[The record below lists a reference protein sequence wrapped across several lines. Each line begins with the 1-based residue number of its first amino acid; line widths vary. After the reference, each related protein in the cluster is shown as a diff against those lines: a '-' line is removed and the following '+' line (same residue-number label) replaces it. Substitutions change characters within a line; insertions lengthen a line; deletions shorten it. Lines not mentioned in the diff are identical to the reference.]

1 MKRSFYRTRPRRGVL
16 LLVVLSVLLMFVVLA
31 LTYLMVAT
39 QYFEGASVSASLER
53 SADDPRGE
61 LEEAFLQLLRDT
73 LNPNSMLQGES
84 LLADLYGNDGFVG
97 KIQFANYPGG
107 TNGQF
112 IDLVINPTGAFFD
125 ILGNDINNSPYLGL
139 FDIDRDGTADIPHP
153 TSGFY
158 NGRVVTILSGPA
170 QGSTARIVRYE
181 ADNDDNDAKPGIL
194 YTFRV
199 MFLAETN
206 DRVVYPS
213 DLSDARFIVNGRPFS
228 GTGVGYKR
236 LSEGGDDDGVDLD
249 LTYTDPN
256 NPNTEYEYALVSN
269 PVALP
274 GLRNGGAARF
284 GGADE
289 GYDAADYQNQ
299 FLAAMPPDPNDPNDI
314 LPSFHRR
321 ALIHYWDVKSGPE
334 SGDIPDYLQRQI
346 LKRPNPDDHP
356 NFPPLTS
363 LTQGP
368 WDVDNDSDGLKDSV
382 WIDAGFPVKTAR
394 DGRQYKP
401 LVAFLCKD
409 LDGRLNV
416 NAHSNRAQANLA
428 GTPTLRDVTDLAR
441 GGSTANLPLG
451 QGYGPPEISLDGL
464 FSNPS
469 YLQSLLRGDGAKRGR
484 YGDTKPGMG
493 VETLAQKPTDP
504 NTDDAEARA
513 QFHDHPRNY
522 WDVNDPLTL
531 TSFGSPPDLLGISA
545 LGINAYGQPKY
556 SFSSVSDRAL
566 QSLRSDSEYEIKFS
580 LLAPRGDVGPKARD
594 MLFSSAEM
602 EFLLRYFDSDAE
614 QLPSRIFDLARLS
627 LEHRNI
633 VTTDQFGLPAPS
645 IMTTEEL
652 RTGDRFTNAGLA
664 LEVPG
669 SIADLL
675 RLRLIVGRG
684 IPRDELPQQEDL
696 IGADIADMMSP
707 DLLMGLRMDINRPIG
722 DSLDDEPKN
731 AVVDEPGEVA
741 LGEFTWDGFPFDHD
755 NDGQHGPNDPNDVLA
770 DKLARYHLARHL
782 YVLLMTLRDNREPI
796 DFQGGLF
803 EDDLPGNQPELT
815 TEMGLAQWA
824 INAVDFRDADSIMTP
839 FEFDINPFNG
849 WDVDGRIDPNSPDNN
864 HPDRLVVW
872 GCERPEL
879 LITETL
885 AFHDRKT
892 QDLDNDDF
900 AMDDDGDGEGDQLP
914 EDLDFDQ
921 AKRPTG
927 ACFIELYNPWAGDAR
942 VPGELY
948 FDHNGDIGPE
958 QWHDGVILAKRV
970 PLDSDTPNDLI
981 DRTPVWRMVI
991 VKGDEKYRDP
1001 DDPNDPLSTAD
1012 IERSIYFVDPVP
1024 PAVKH
1029 GEVYTSSEPV
1039 YHITPGKFAVI
1050 GSAGT
1055 LTGGKYTN
1063 YIGTRTDGDLAKTRR
1078 IELDPHVDPTGI
1090 DRNDTVIVEDNPTPY
1105 VSDPDVPDTNNCVTW
1120 KANHSPVA
1128 VVIDSPYSLNIS
1140 EPTNGYTD
1148 VIDPNAPSD
1157 VPFDANRDDLGD
1169 DIDKDAL
1176 MKDGTIPNYRV
1187 VHLQRLANPLK
1198 KYNPVTNPYRT
1209 IDSAYINLTVFN
1221 GETSDVDTHP
1231 RSSPNHGFNDRFV
1244 TMQRGDFE
1252 DTNNANTLWRSQI
1265 YRVWGNFIQNPKDA
1279 VRLYDPLQVGLD
1291 GVVIDFKGDDLH
1303 VFDYDLRHTLGFLNR
1318 AYGPPIGTI
1327 ESPEAPADK
1336 PFPWLTWLNRPYVSQ
1351 YELMQVPKTSSSR
1364 LMAMFTLAETADRAY
1379 EHSSTEADQIPFGH
1393 LLNFFETDKVET
1405 DKVEEAKSG
1414 RAPQLGRIF
1423 DYLRVPSRFAG
1434 TTTRLDPAA
1443 FTGTGVGTESFHPP
1457 FNKVS
1462 KFRDPGRVNVNTIYS
1477 DIVWNGIRGDHPGP
1491 YYTELEDS
1499 RRGYIASG
1507 SNSLLSLN
1515 DDNPTF
1521 FANPVRSF
1529 GSANKVPLRILRKP
1543 EASVSLMRPNQAN
1556 ALGSKPLL
1564 HNNSPPEEYT
1574 DIERNSYFRYQTLQ
1588 RTENLVTNRSNVF
1601 AIWITVG
1608 YFEVDENNRLGL
1620 ELGTDSGQ
1628 VKRHRAFYMV
1638 DRTIPVAFEPG
1649 KDHNVKRAVILR
1661 RFLE

>member
-16 LLVVLSVLLMFVVLA
+16 LLVVLSVLLMFVLLA
-31 LTYLMVAT
+31 LTYLTVAT

-97 KIQFANYPGG
+97 KIQFADYPGG

-125 ILGNDINNSPYLGL
+125 IVGNKINDSPYKGL
-139 FDIDRDGTADIPHP
+139 FDIDHNGTADVPHP

-170 QGSTARIVRYE
+170 QGSTARIVRYIVRYE
-181 ADNDDNDAKPGIL
+181 ADNEDNDDKSEIL

-206 DRVVYPS
+206 DRVVSLS
-213 DLSDARFIVNGRPFS
+213 DLSGARFIVNGRPFS
-228 GTGVGYKR
+228 GTGVGYRR

-256 NPNTEYEYALVSN
+256 DPNTEYEYALVSN

-274 GLRNGGAARF
+274 ELRNGGAARF

-299 FLAAMPPDPNDPNDI
+299 FLAAMLPNPDVPTDI

-321 ALIHYWDVKSGPE
+321 ALIHYWMNQPG
-334 SGDIPDYLQRQI
+334 GLTPDLQRQI
-346 LKRPNPDDHP
+346 LKRPNPVDHP
-356 NFPPLTS
+356 NFPPLNN
-363 LTQGP
+363 LIHGP
-368 WDVDNDSDGLKDSV
+368 WDVDNDSDGLAESV
-382 WIDAGFPVKTAR
+382 WIDAGFLVKTAR

-428 GTPTLRDVTDLAR
+428 RTPMLRDVTDLAGR
-441 GGSTANLPLG
+441 GSTANLPLG

-464 FSNPS
+464 FSDPS
-469 YLQSLLRGDGAKRGR
+469 YLQSLLRGDGAKQGR

-493 VETLAQKPTDP
+493 VEIPTQKPTDP

-614 QLPSRIFDLARLS
+614 QLPSRIFDLARLPFV

-652 RTGDRFTNAGLA
+652 RTDSRFSNAGLA

-675 RLRLIVGRG
+675 RLRLIVGSA
-684 IPRDELPQQEDL
+684 PQQEDL
-696 IGADIADMMSP
+696 IGADIEAMMSL
-707 DLLMGLRMDINRPIG
+707 DLLMGLRMDINRLVG
-722 DSLDDEPKN
+722 NGKDDNDNK
-731 AVVDEPGEVA
+731 VVDEPAEAFGEET
-741 LGEFTWDGFPFDHD
+741 EFDGTPFDHD
-755 NDGQHGPNDPNDVLA
+755 NDGYVFAPGYETSPDSDA
-770 DKLARYHLARHL
+770 YLARHKLARHL
-782 YVLLMTLRDNREPI
+782 YVLLMTLRDNREDI
-796 DFQGGLF
+796 DFQGRLF
-803 EDDLPGNQPELT
+803 DDSLPVNQPELT

-864 HPDRLVVW
+864 HPDRRVVW

-885 AFHDRKT
+885 AFHDRRT
-892 QDLDNDDF
+892 DDT
-900 AMDDDGDGEGDQLP
+900 AHEDPVEPNPGDDPGTTDPDESTPDT
-914 EDLDFDQ
+914 EFDQ
-921 AKRPTG
+921 VETPKS

-948 FDHNGDIGPE
+948 YDHNGDIGPQE
-958 QWHDGVILAKRV
+958 WYDGVILAKRA
-970 PLDSDTPNDLI
+970 PGDD
-981 DRTPVWRMVI
+981 TPVWRMVI
-991 VKGDEKYRDP
+991 VAGDEKYKDP
-1001 DDPNDPLSTAD
+1001 DHPTEPLTVVN
-1012 IERSIYFVDPVP
+1012 IERSIYFVDRVP
-1024 PAVKH
+1024 LAVQH
-1029 GEVYTSSEPV
+1029 GKVVYTSSEPV
-1039 YHITPGKFAVI
+1039 HHITPGKFAVI
-1050 GSAGT
+1050 GSAGKFID
-1055 LTGGKYTN
+1055 GKYTTH
-1063 YIGTRTDGDLAKTRR
+1063 IGDYSGADPNERRR
-1078 IELDPHVDPTGI
+1078 IELDPDLDPSVQ
-1090 DRNDTVIVEDNPTPY
+1090 DPSASPQNDTVQVLPLR
-1105 VSDPDVPDTNNCVTW
+1105 
-1120 KANHSPVA
+1120 ANDSVAWEAKHRPVA
-1128 VVIDSPYSLNIS
+1128 VVIDSPSLSIS
-1140 EPTNGYTD
+1140 EPTDNPYP
-1148 VIDPNAPSD
+1148 VIDPSALPD
-1157 VPFDANRDDLGD
+1157 VPFDVGRDDLGD
-1169 DIDKDAL
+1169 DIGDKNAL
-1176 MKDGTIPNYRV
+1176 MKDGTIDNYRV
-1187 VHLQRLANPLK
+1187 VHLQRLANPLQP
-1198 KYNPVTNPYRT
+1198 YDLETNPYRT
-1209 IDSAYINLTVFN
+1209 IDSAFINLTVFN
-1221 GETSDVDTHP
+1221 GITSSDDPGYTGDHRV
-1231 RSSPNHGFNDRFV
+1231 NDRFLTV
-1244 TMQRGDFE
+1244 QRGDF
-1252 DTNNANTLWRSQI
+1252 DGNNDKNRLWRSEI
-1265 YRVWGNFIQNPKDA
+1265 YHVWEGNVQ
-1279 VRLYDPLQVGLD
+1279 DPGNGD
-1291 GVVIDFKGDDLH
+1291 GVPDYPQNVPLNDH
-1303 VFDYDLRHTLGFLNR
+1303 VFIHNLQHTLGFLNR
-1318 AYGPPIGTI
+1318 AYGPPIGTT
-1327 ESPEAPADK
+1327 ELLEAPADK

-1364 LMAMFTLAETADRAY
+1364 LMAMFTLAGTQDAY
-1379 EHSSTEADQIPFGH
+1379 LSSPEADHIPFGH
-1393 LLNFFETDKVET
+1393 LLNFFETDRVASG
-1405 DKVEEAKSG
+1405 VKSG
-1414 RAPQLGRIF
+1414 TAPQLGRIF

-1462 KFRDPGRVNVNTIYS
+1462 LFRDPGRVNVNTIYS
-1477 DIVWNGIRGDHPGP
+1477 DIVWKGIRGDHPGP
-1491 YYTELEDS
+1491 NYTALEDS
-1499 RRGYIASG
+1499 RRGYNASD
-1507 SNSLLSLN
+1507 SNPLFAF
-1515 DDNPTF
+1515 DPGYPTF

-1529 GSANKVPLRILRKP
+1529 GSANKVPLDILKKP
-1543 EASVSLMRPNQAN
+1543 EASVTLMRPDQAD

-1564 HNNSPPEEYT
+1564 RTNDLSQQDYNNKDYN
-1574 DIERNSYFRYQTLQ
+1574 DFERNSYFRYQTLQ

-1608 YFEVDENNRLGL
+1608 YFEVEPDGSLGL
-1620 ELGTDSGQ
+1620 EMGTDSGQ